1 MDFALLFVSQTHIL
15 SCLNSQYSM
24 VEDDEDLPHHDER
37 TWNVGNINRSQA
49 ENLLRGKR
57 DGTFLVRE
65 SSKQGCYACSVVYV
79 PLLVN
84 DVNNIWDTYLELGQI
99 RHLDM
104 CGSHWNFVLGSR
116 PASPEVILIAALFPT
131 EFKPVSFSQMSLTQ

>member
-1 MDFALLFVSQTHIL
+1 
-15 SCLNSQYSM
+15 M

-79 PLLVN
+79 S
-84 DVNNIWDTYLELGQI
+84 IHY
-99 RHLDM
+99 
-104 CGSHWNFVLGSR
+104 
-116 PASPEVILIAALFPT
+116 ALFLKHWTGHLIPAPISA
-131 EFKPVSFSQMSLTQ
+131 KKNSFVWRQNKMV